1 LKDEAKNYYMP
12 LYFDDFVA
20 GTYDMSSAARGVYI
34 MLLVALAQGKRVQAT
49 MAALQRLGGDLT
61 DSQFDEI
68 MDKCRISDDGF
79 LINDKVDRVMAA
91 IQSKRTNGRAGGLSE
106 TSQANLKQNTERT
119 TERNLSGLPSE
130 TPSEIPSILN
140 PKSEILNPKAQSVN
154 LKSEMSDSLEPRSK
168 RARRQV
174 VGINWDIDSG
184 FQNVT
189 DSHLTRWRDAFPAV
203 DIDHQLK
210 KMNSWLIDNP
220 KKAHKSNWSA
230 FMNRWLSREQD
241 RGGSLPSNKVQKP
254 EFNNF

>member
-1 LKDEAKNYYMP
+1 MKDEAKNYYMP

-34 MLLVALAQGKRVQAT
+34 MLLVALAQGKRIQAT
-49 MAALQRLGGDLT
+49 IAALQRLGGELT

-91 IQSKRTNGRAGGLSE
+91 IQSKRSNGRAGGLTE
-106 TSQANLKQNTERT
+106 TSKANLKQNTERT

-140 PKSEILNPKAQSVN
+140 PKSEILNPKAQSLN
-154 LKSEMSDSLEPRSK
+154 LKSEISDSLEPDKRS
-168 RARRQV
+168 ARRQV
-174 VGINWDIDSG
+174 VGITWDSVSG

-189 DSHLTRWRDAFPAV
+189 DSHKIAWRVAYPNCSV
-203 DIDHQLK
+203 DTSLARMHV
-210 KMNSWLIDNP
+210 WLIANP
-220 KKAHKSNWSA
+220 SKAHKTNWLRFIANWFARTREDGGNLPPVQRPTESN
-230 FMNRWLSREQD
+230 F
-241 RGGSLPSNKVQKP
+241 
-254 EFNNF
+254 

>member
-1 LKDEAKNYYMP
+1 MP

-49 MAALQRLGGDLT
+49 IAALQRLGGELT
-61 DSQFDEI
+61 ESQFDEI

-106 TSQANLKQNTERT
+106 NSQANLKQNTERT
-119 TERNLSGLPSE
+119 TERNFSGPPSE

-140 PKSEILNPKAQSVN
+140 PKSEILNPKALSLN
-154 LKSEMSDSLEPRSK
+154 LKSEISDSLEPRTK

-203 DIDHQLK
+203 DIDH
-210 KMNSWLIDNP
+210 
-220 KKAHKSNWSA
+220 
-230 FMNRWLSREQD
+230 
-241 RGGSLPSNKVQKP
+241 
-254 EFNNF
+254 